1 MNATELT
8 PAHCPQTDLNVYME
22 MGNEAIKYGDEREC
36 LKWYS
41 KGLAMARQLKN
52 QEKERLFSNLIITL
66 I

>member
-1 MNATELT
+1 MKELELT
-8 PAHCPQTDLNVYME
+8 AAHSPEADLNVYME
-22 MGNEAIKYGDEREC
+22 MGNEAIKYGDESEC

-52 QEKERLFSNLIITL
+52 PEKEHLFSNLIITL